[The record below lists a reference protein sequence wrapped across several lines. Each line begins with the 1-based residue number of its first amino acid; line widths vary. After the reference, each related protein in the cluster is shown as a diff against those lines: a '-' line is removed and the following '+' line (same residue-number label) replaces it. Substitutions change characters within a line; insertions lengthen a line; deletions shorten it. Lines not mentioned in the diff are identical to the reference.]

1 MPALQAME
9 TQMKAEFWT
18 ADGLDIMSG
27 ERLIATVWHELDE
40 AQKVAQDIT
49 IAVNFRGIYLDLVTV
64 MGELLNH
71 FSQVPNQSEPPPE
84 LVARY
89 AELGDR
95 FGAMNAAL
103 LPKRGDGE

>member
-9 TQMKAEFWT
+9 TRMKAEFWT
-18 ADGLDIMSG
+18 ADGNDIMSG
-27 ERLIATVWHELDE
+27 ERLVATVWHELDE
-40 AQKVAQDIT
+40 AEKVALDIT
-49 IAVNFRGIYLDLVTV
+49 IAVNFRSVYIDLITV

-89 AELGDR
+89 GELADR
-95 FGAMNAAL
+95 FGSMGETL
-103 LPKRGDGE
+103 LPKRGGGA

>member
-9 TQMKAEFWT
+9 TQMKAAFWT

-27 ERLIATVWHELDE
+27 EHLVATVWHEIDE

-49 IAVNFRGIYLDLVTV
+49 IAVNFRGIYFDLVTV
-64 MGELLNH
+64 MSELLDH
-71 FSQVPNQSEPPPE
+71 FSKLPDEHAPPPE
-84 LVARY
+84 LIARY

-95 FGAMNAAL
+95 FGAMNDAL
-103 LPKRGDGE
+103 LPKQGGGT